1 MALKEQQKRNDFL
14 WMVLGIILVTA
25 VGYFYTYP
33 QIIAWQ
39 NALIAAE
46 ARRLDAQEA
55 QNKVSTVEQKKAE
68 IAQNQDIVNE
78 LNLVAPGN
86 QAEDDFVA
94 TLESIAENTGLTVNF
109 FQPNF
114 NSEHLE
120 VSINAN
126 GSFLGIGLFL
136 QDIQKNLR
144 PVKISELR
152 ITNVSSVPGASL
164 LNATMKITAATAVA
178 LEEQPT
184 GDQGGTNGQ

>member
-1 MALKEQQKRNDFL
+1 MALQEQQKRNDFL
-14 WMVLGIILVTA
+14 WMVLGIIIVTA
-25 VGYFYTYP
+25 IGYFYTYP
-33 QIIAWQ
+33 QIINWQ
-39 NALIAAE
+39 SAIIAAE

-55 QNKVSTVEQKKAE
+55 QAKVATVEQKKAE
-68 IAQNQDIVNE
+68 IAQNKATVDE
-78 LNLVAPGN
+78 LNLVAPET

-164 LNATMKITAATAVA
+164 LNATMKITAATAISSQD
-178 LEEQPT
+178 LELE
-184 GDQGGTNGQ
+184 GGTNGQ